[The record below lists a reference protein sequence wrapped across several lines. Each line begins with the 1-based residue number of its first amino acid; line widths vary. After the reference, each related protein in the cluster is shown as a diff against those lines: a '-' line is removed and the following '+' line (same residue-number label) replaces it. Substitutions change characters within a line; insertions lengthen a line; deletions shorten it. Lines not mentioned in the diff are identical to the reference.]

1 MTIRL
6 KILLACLG
14 MTVIALLL
22 GAHSHSVQSSL
33 GRVATAIYDDTVLG
47 VSYLRSAEVTL
58 ARAKTLWHRQ
68 SGAAEPK
75 ATAALAVVL
84 PDVVADLDVA
94 RARALSPA
102 ARQAIDLVRDEV
114 QALTDAASDEQPMDV
129 TAALDRIE
137 ADFLKVVEAYTVDGF
152 RYRRSVDG
160 IIELSLQRTWV
171 AVAMF
176 VGVAVAIS
184 AALIRSIVP
193 ALRDALG
200 IAQAIAAGRL
210 DNPIVARGGGET
222 AHLLRA
228 LGAMQASIAAA
239 LARIRAL
246 MREQELSHAGQLAAQ
261 HARMDAALSNM
272 NQGLCLFDAD
282 GRLAVANRRFAE
294 MFSAPAFGATLEQV
308 LSGEGLEPLLAGS
321 HAEGPASFSCDLPD
335 GRAIAV
341 THRSVGGG
349 GWVATYE
356 DLTERRAS
364 EARLVHM
371 ARHDVLTG
379 LPNRVLLREH
389 LELALARGR
398 RGGSVAV
405 LCLDLDRFK
414 AVNDVLGHPAGDAL
428 LCAVAD
434 RLRMCVREADLVV
447 RLDGDEFAVVQESAK
462 QPVEASALARR
473 LIDALAAPFEIER
486 QPVTIGTS
494 VGIALSEDGLSTPDA
509 LLKCADL
516 ALYEAKSGGRG
527 IFRFFEAEM
536 DAVMQV
542 RRALELDLRRTLATG
557 QFEVFYQPLVKTG
570 GAGIGGFEAL
580 LRWHHPERGTVS
592 PALFIPMAE
601 EIGLIGAIGEWVLRQ
616 ACADAASWPGALKVA
631 VNLSPAQFRGR
642 SLTADVE
649 AALAASGLPPERLE
663 LEITESVLLQDDD
676 GVLDTLHALRAMGVR
691 ISMDDFG
698 TGYSSLSYLRRFPF
712 DKIKIDQS
720 FVRGMADHEDC
731 SAIVRAVI
739 GLGRSLGMTV
749 NAEGVETAAQLA
761 ALQAE
766 GCGEVQGYLFSKPK
780 PVGEVAE
787 LLRIYGNAT
796 LPQPAEQLV
805 AEHIAAG

>member
-22 GAHSHSVQSSL
+22 GAYSHSAQSSL
-33 GRVATAIYDDTVLG
+33 GRVATGIYDDTVLG

-58 ARAKTLWHRQ
+58 ARAETLWHRQ
-68 SGAAEPK
+68 GAAAGSGEGV
-75 ATAALAVVL
+75 AIVAVL
-84 PDVVADLDVA
+84 PDVIADLDIA
-94 RARALSPA
+94 RERALSPA
-102 ARQAIDLVRDEV
+102 ARDAIDVVRNGV
-114 QALTDAASDEQPMDV
+114 RALSDAAQDADPAGA
-129 TAALDRIE
+129 TAILDRVE
-137 ADFLKVVEAYTVDGF
+137 ADFLKAVEVYTVDGF
-152 RYRRSVDG
+152 RHRRSVDG
-160 IIELSLQRTWV
+160 IIAWSLQRTWI
-171 AVAMF
+171 AVALF
-176 VGVAVAIS
+176 VGITLAIS
-184 AALIRSIVP
+184 AALIRSVVP

-210 DNPIVARGGGET
+210 DNPIIARGGGET

-246 MREQELSHAGQLAAQ
+246 MQEEELNHAGQLAAQ
-261 HARMDAALSNM
+261 HARLDAALSNM
-272 NQGLCLFDAD
+272 NQGLCLFGPD
-282 GRLAVANRRFAE
+282 GTLAVANRRFAE
-294 MFSAPAFGATLEQV
+294 MFSAPAFGATPEQV
-308 LSGEGLEPLLAGS
+308 LGGEGLEVLLAGS
-321 HAEGPASFSCDLPD
+321 HGEETTSFSRDLPD
-335 GRAIAV
+335 GRTIAV
-341 THRSVGGG
+341 THRPVTGG

-356 DLTERRAS
+356 DITERRAS

-371 ARHDVLTG
+371 ARHDALTG
-379 LPNRVLLREH
+379 LPNRLQLREH
-389 LELALARGR
+389 MDRALARVR

-414 AVNDVLGHPAGDAL
+414 VVNDALGHPAGDAL

-434 RLRMCVREADLVV
+434 RLRMCVRETDLVV
-447 RLDGDEFAVVQESAK
+447 RLGGDEFAVVQESAK
-462 QPVEASALARR
+462 QPAEASALAHR
-473 LIDALAAPFEIER
+473 LIDVISAPFEIEG
-486 QPVTIGTS
+486 QPVVIGTS

-509 LLKCADL
+509 LLKRADL
-516 ALYEAKSGGRG
+516 ALYEAKGGGRG
-527 IFRFFEAEM
+527 TFRFFEAEM

-542 RRALELDLRRTLATG
+542 RRALEMDLRRTLAAG
-557 QFEVFYQPLVKTG
+557 QFEVFYQPLVKTS
-570 GAGIGGFEAL
+570 GAGISGFEAL
-580 LRWHHPERGTVS
+580 LRWHHPKRGTVS

-642 SLTADVE
+642 SLAADVE

-676 GVLDTLHALRAMGVR
+676 AVLDTLHALRALGVR

-720 FVRGMADHEDC
+720 FVRGMSDHEDC
-731 SAIVRAVI
+731 IAIVRAVV
-739 GLGRSLGMTV
+739 GLGRSLNMMV
-749 NAEGVETAAQLA
+749 NAEGVETPAQLA
-761 ALQAE
+761 ALRAE

-780 PVGEVAE
+780 PAGDVAE
-787 LLRIYGNAT
+787 LLRVHGNAT
-796 LPQPAEQLV
+796 LPPPAGQPAERV
-805 AEHIAAG
+805 AAG

>member
-6 KILLACLG
+6 KILLACFG
-14 MTVIALLL
+14 MTMIALLL
-22 GAHSHSVQSSL
+22 GAYSHSAQSSL
-33 GRVATAIYDDTVLG
+33 GRVATGIYDDTVLG

-58 ARAKTLWHRQ
+58 ARAEALWHRQ
-68 SGAAEPK
+68 NGAAGSGENIGIV
-75 ATAALAVVL
+75 AVL
-84 PDVVADLDVA
+84 PDVIADLGVA
-94 RARALSPA
+94 RERALSPA
-102 ARQAIDLVRDEV
+102 AREAIDLVRDGV
-114 QALTDAASDEQPMDV
+114 QTFADAARNAGPAEA
-129 TAALDRIE
+129 TTALDRVE
-137 ADFLKVVEAYTVDGF
+137 ADFLKAVEVYTVDGF
-152 RYRRSVDG
+152 RHRRSVDG
-160 IIELSLQRTWV
+160 IIAWSLQRTWV
-171 AVAMF
+171 AVALF
-176 VGVAVAIS
+176 VGVTLAIS

-210 DNPIVARGGGET
+210 DNPIIARGGGET

-246 MREQELSHAGQLAAQ
+246 MQEQELSHAGQLAAQ
-261 HARMDAALSNM
+261 HARLDAALSNM
-272 NQGLCLFDAD
+272 NQGLCLFGPD
-282 GRLAVANRRFAE
+282 GTLAVANRRFAE
-294 MFSAPAFGATLEQV
+294 MFSAPAFGATPEQV

-321 HAEGPASFSCDLPD
+321 GSEEAASFSCDLPD
-335 GRAIAV
+335 GRTIAV
-341 THRSVGGG
+341 THRPVDGG

-371 ARHDVLTG
+371 ARHDALTG
-379 LPNRVLLREH
+379 LPNRTLLREH

-414 AVNDVLGHPAGDAL
+414 AVNDLLGHPAGDAL

-434 RLRMCVREADLVV
+434 RLRMCVRETDLVV
-447 RLDGDEFAVVQESAK
+447 RLGGDEFAVVQETAR

-473 LIDALAAPFEIER
+473 LIDAISAPFEIER

-516 ALYEAKSGGRG
+516 ALHEVKSVDRG
-527 IFRFFEAEM
+527 TFRFFEAEM

-542 RRALELDLRRTLATG
+542 RRALELDLRRTLAAG
-557 QFEVFYQPLVKTG
+557 QFEVFYQPLVKTS
-570 GAGIGGFEAL
+570 GAGISGFEAL
-580 LRWHHPERGTVS
+580 LRWHHPQRGTVS

-616 ACADAASWPGALKVA
+616 ACVDAAGWPGALKVA

-642 SLTADVE
+642 SLAADVE
-649 AALAASGLPPERLE
+649 AALAASGLPPQRLE
-663 LEITESVLLQDDD
+663 LEITESVLMQDDD

-691 ISMDDFG
+691 IAMDDFG

-731 SAIVRAVI
+731 SAIVRAVV
-739 GLGRSLGMTV
+739 GLGRSMGMMV
-749 NAEGVETAAQLA
+749 NAEGVETAGQLS

-766 GCGEVQGYLFSKPK
+766 GCVEVQGYLFSKPK
-780 PVGEVAE
+780 PVGDVAE
-787 LLRIYGNAT
+787 LLRVHGNAT
-796 LPQPAEQLV
+796 LPAPAGQV
-805 AEHIAAG
+805 AEHAEAG